1 MNVRLP
7 AVTPREPRTEAN
19 ARKPRIV
26 SRLLLRVD
34 EGPDAGTIYRSTGE
48 ATISVGAS
56 PDNQLVLRDRAVSRY
71 HLELRVGKQGILVQ
85 DLGSRNGTY
94 LGAVKIERAAVPP
107 QTRLRIGRSVLLIED
122 ADQVAAEGQEE
133 APRIAGLVGES
144 EPMGEVARL
153 VDRLAGVPSS
163 VLIQGETGV
172 GKEVVAEALHNHGPR
187 AAAPFVVVDC
197 GSMPATLVA
206 SQLFGHE
213 KGAFTGADQRRIGAF
228 EQADGGTVLLD
239 EIGELPL
246 EIQPSLLGVLER
258 RRFTRVGGAKEI
270 EVDVRVL
277 AATNRDLR
285 AEVNQGSFRAD
296 LYYRLAVARIEIPPL
311 RDRPDDIEP
320 LVRHFAEQITG
331 VPGEMPLADDALDAL
346 RAHPWSGNARELR
359 NVVEGALLMGQLEL
373 EGAQPQPVVGRE
385 EIVQYRKAREQ
396 AIRAFEYRYLKN
408 LIEQCEG
415 NASEAARRA
424 KMDRPYLLTL
434 LRRHGLR

>member
-1 MNVRLP
+1 MSATLRHVS
-7 AVTPREPRTEAN
+7 RETRTEAQ

-34 EGPDAGTIYRSTGE
+34 DGPDAGVVYRSSGE

-56 PDNQLVLRDRAVSRY
+56 PDNQLVLRDRAISRY
-71 HLELRVGKQGILVQ
+71 HLELRLGPHGIVVQ

-94 LGAVKIERAAVPP
+94 VGGVRIERAAVPAK
-107 QTRLRIGRSVLLIED
+107 TRLVLGRSAIVIED
-122 ADQVAAEGQEE
+122 ADRVTAGDAM
-133 APRIAGLVGES
+133 AVPDVPGLVFKS
-144 EPMGEVARL
+144 EAMADVARL
-153 VDRLAGVPSS
+153 IDKLAPVASS

-172 GKEVVAEALHNHGPR
+172 GKEVVAQSLHDHSSR
-187 AAAPFVVVDC
+187 SERPFVVVDC

-213 KGAFTGADQRRIGAF
+213 KGAFTGAEQRRAGAF
-228 EQADGGTVLLD
+228 EQANGGTVLLD

-246 EIQPSLLGVLER
+246 AIQPSLLGVLER
-258 RRFTRVGGAKEI
+258 RRFKRVGGSKEI

-285 AEVNQGSFRAD
+285 AEVNVNSFRAD

-311 RDRPDDIEP
+311 RERPEDVEP
-320 LVRHFAEQITG
+320 LVRHFVERLTG
-331 VPGEMPLADDALDAL
+331 VPGEMPFSAEALQALAS
-346 RAHPWSGNARELR
+346 HPWSGNARELR
-359 NVVEGALLMGQLEL
+359 NVVEGALVLGQLEL
-373 EGAQPQPVVGRE
+373 DGATSAVAEQAPT
-385 EIVQYRKAREQ
+385 EIIQYRKAREQ
-396 AIRAFEYRYLKN
+396 AIHAFEYRYLKN